1 MDTNYPTPNS
11 SPFESH
17 QSPEVRSKTTTN
29 GLAIKKR
36 KKKPHTEMLPETKE
50 KKYNER
56 SRHKTNEITAPGW
69 CGCWF
74 VRRRNLR
81 PGEFDCGKHRATGK
95 RCSPHAQVHGTAG
108 ERLQCCG
115 LGGCEE
121 GAVASSQWGEK
132 TQEMRCKTHLDFFAT
147 PVGAR

>member
-17 QSPEVRSKTTTN
+17 QSPKVRNKTTTN

-36 KKKPHTEMLPETKE
+36 KKNHTLKCYQKP
-50 KKYNER
+50 KKKKNNER

-108 ERLQCCG
+108 EPTMLWAWWMRRRSSCQQPM
-115 LGGCEE
+115 GG
-121 GAVASSQWGEK
+121 K
-132 TQEMRCKTHLDFFAT
+132 NTRNEM
-147 PVGAR
+147 